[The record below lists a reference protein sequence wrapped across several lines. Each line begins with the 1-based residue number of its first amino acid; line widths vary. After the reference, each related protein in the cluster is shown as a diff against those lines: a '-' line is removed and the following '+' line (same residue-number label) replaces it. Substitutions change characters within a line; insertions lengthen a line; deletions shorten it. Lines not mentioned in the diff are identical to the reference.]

1 MDRSGLEWWVLI
13 ASWDRA
19 KGQRGFIHL
28 VPVIRVPILERG
40 LSLWPKYQL
49 KVQPP
54 NCTTRS
60 KKEWGFNTCI
70 WGTYTLASTYRNN
83 EFTSGTVQ
91 TQHGIENKNKDDHY
105 NPVHQTFRTSV
116 PLPSVM
122 NNRLLSWDDTST
134 FHSFLCPRVCQKA
147 LSILPLVSTIRM

>member
-19 KGQRGFIHL
+19 KGQRELHL
-28 VPVIRVPILERG
+28 VPLIRARILERG

-49 KVQPP
+49 NVQPR
-54 NCTTRS
+54 NCTTTWY
-60 KKEWGFNTCI
+60 KVWGFNTCI
-70 WGTYTLASTYRNN
+70 WGTYALASTYRNN

-91 TQHGIENKNKDDHY
+91 TQHGMENKNKDNHY

-116 PLPSVM
+116 PLPSVV
-122 NNRLLSWDDTST
+122 NNRLLSWDDAST
-134 FHSFLCPRVCQKA
+134 FHSFLCPRVWRKA
-147 LSILPLVSTIRM
+147 LSILPLVSTSRM